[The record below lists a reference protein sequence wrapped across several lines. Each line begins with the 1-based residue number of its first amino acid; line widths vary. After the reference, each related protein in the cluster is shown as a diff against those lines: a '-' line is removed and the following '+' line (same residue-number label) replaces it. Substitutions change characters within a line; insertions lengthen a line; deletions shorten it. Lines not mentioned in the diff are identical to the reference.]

1 MSGKKHLLVL
11 CSLFAAVM
19 MIVSLGG
26 CAKKAVTAGASGI
39 SPDSDTVGEAKTA
52 AKSGAAVTSGSA
64 DSGSASAGEGKA
76 VAAGS
81 GTDRG
86 QVTVYTVKRGDSLWW
101 IAKYKDVYD
110 DAFLWPI
117 IYNANKDQIKNP
129 NLIHPGQK
137 LKIPRSGIS
146 KDEITKA
153 RKQAGA
159 KKPYTPPKGS
169 KPPVN

>member
-1 MSGKKHLLVL
+1 MSQKKHLLVL
-11 CSLFAAVM
+11 YSFFVVVMMLFA
-19 MIVSLGG
+19 LGG

-64 DSGSASAGEGKA
+64 SAGEGKA

-86 QVTVYTVKRGDSLWW
+86 LITVYTVKRGDSLWW

-159 KKPYTPPKGS
+159 KKPYTPPKDS

>member
-1 MSGKKHLLVL
+1 MSQKKHLLVL
-11 CSLFAAVM
+11 YSFFVVVMMLFA
-19 MIVSLGG
+19 LGG

-64 DSGSASAGEGKA
+64 SAGEGKA

-86 QVTVYTVKRGDSLWW
+86 LITVYTVKRGDSLWW

-137 LKIPRSGIS
+137 LKIPRSGID

-159 KKPYTPPKGS
+159 KKPYTPPKDS

>member
-1 MSGKKHLLVL
+1 MSQKKHLLVL
-11 CSLFAAVM
+11 YSFFVVVMMLFA
-19 MIVSLGG
+19 LGG

-64 DSGSASAGEGKA
+64 SAGEGKA

-86 QVTVYTVKRGDSLWW
+86 LITVYTVKRGDSLWW

-137 LKIPRSGIS
+137 LKIPRSGID

-169 KPPVN
+169 QPPVN